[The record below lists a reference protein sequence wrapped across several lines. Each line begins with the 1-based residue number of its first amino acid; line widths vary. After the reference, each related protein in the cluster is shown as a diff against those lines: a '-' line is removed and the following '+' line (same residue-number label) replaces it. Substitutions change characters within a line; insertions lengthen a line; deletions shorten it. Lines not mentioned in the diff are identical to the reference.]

1 MVVWPSP
8 EAREEVGEG
17 EEDEEEKPSS
27 RGRAAV
33 GLTGLGGMGG
43 ASPAIKPIGKSVV
56 HRICSGQVIFDLS
69 SAVKELVENSLDAG
83 ASTVEVSLKA
93 YGEEWFKVSDNGSGI
108 SPSNF
113 QARTPHS

>member
-1 MVVWPSP
+1 
-8 EAREEVGEG
+8 
-17 EEDEEEKPSS
+17 
-27 RGRAAV
+27 
-33 GLTGLGGMGG
+33 MGG

-83 ASTVEVSLKA
+83 ATTVEVSLKA
-93 YGEEWFKVSDNGSGI
+93 YGEEWFKVADNGAGI

-113 QARTPHS
+113 QARANQIPPFFQSRRQIPAVLLHLLCSFAVIGC

>member
-1 MVVWPSP
+1 
-8 EAREEVGEG
+8 
-17 EEDEEEKPSS
+17 
-27 RGRAAV
+27 
-33 GLTGLGGMGG
+33 MGG

-83 ASTVEVSLKA
+83 ATTVEVGLKA
-93 YGEEWFKVSDNGSGI
+93 YGEEWFKVADNGSGI

-113 QARTPHS
+113 QARTNATPHS